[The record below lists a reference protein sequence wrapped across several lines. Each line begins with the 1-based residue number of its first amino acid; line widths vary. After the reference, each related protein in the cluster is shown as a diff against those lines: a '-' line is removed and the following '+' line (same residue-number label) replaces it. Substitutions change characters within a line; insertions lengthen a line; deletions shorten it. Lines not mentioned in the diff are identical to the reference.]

1 MTTVKQL
8 LKKKG
13 SGVSI
18 VSPDATVFVALKLM
32 AEGNIGA
39 LVVTKDDRI
48 VGMFSERD
56 YARNVILKERS
67 SKETLVSEI
76 MSVEVTTISPDETI
90 KGCMEIFTEGHFRHL
105 PVLEGEA
112 MVGVISIGD
121 AVKALISDQ
130 VFHIDQL
137 ESYITQG

>member
-1 MTTVKQL
+1 MTTIKQL

-13 SGVSI
+13 AGVSI
-18 VSPDATVFVALKLM
+18 VSPDATVFVALELM
-32 AEGNIGA
+32 AERNIGA
-39 LVVTKDDRI
+39 LVVMKDDRI

-67 SKETLVSEI
+67 SKETLVREI

-90 KGCMEIFTEGHFRHL
+90 KECMEIFTEGHFRHL